1 MRAPV
6 SINLADSG
14 VFRWTSRRV
23 GIYQDETMSH
33 AEAVAAAREAC
44 KATIGPSAAEY
55 DRAGRFPDRSIQ
67 ALRDARMLGL
77 TVPAAQGGLGLG
89 PSAFVA
95 VVEEIAS
102 ACPSTAMIYV
112 MHVCATQVI
121 GASAHPRRDDLLR
134 AIARGDHLTTLAFSE
149 KGSRSNFWAP
159 VSRAKRN
166 GSGHVLAAEK
176 SWVTSAGHATSYVV
190 STLAV
195 DGKTPVESTLYLVE
209 KGAAGLDVAGAWDG
223 LGMRANASAPM
234 KLADCKVPADAMLC
248 GEGKGFDTMLGVVL
262 PWFQIG
268 ASAVA
273 NGIGLGALGAAG
285 GHLVAARLEHMGEA
299 LSSLPTVRAQLARA
313 RVRLDASRAHTAQ
326 TARSMESPD
335 DGTMLLVLES
345 KALASE
351 TALETTDAAMRLCG
365 GAAFS
370 RHLPVER
377 LFRDARAGAVMAPT
391 TDHLHEFIGKA
402 LLGIPLF

>member
-1 MRAPV
+1 M
-6 SINLADSG
+6 
-14 VFRWTSRRV
+14 T
-23 GIYQDETMSH
+23 H

-44 KATIGPSAAEY
+44 KTKIGPSAAEY
-55 DRAGRFPDRSIQ
+55 DRAGTFPERSIQ
-67 ALRDARMLGL
+67 AIRDAKLLGL
-77 TVPAAQGGLGLG
+77 TAPTAQGGLGLG
-89 PSAFVA
+89 PSTFVA

-121 GASAHPRRDDLLR
+121 AGSAHPRKDELLR
-134 AIARGDHLTTLAFSE
+134 AIARGDHLSTLAFSE

-159 VSRAKRN
+159 VSQAKKN
-166 GSGHVLAAEK
+166 GTGHVLSAEK

-190 STLAV
+190 STRS
-195 DGKTPVESTLYLVE
+195 VESKSPLESSMYLVE
-209 KGAAGLDVAGAWDG
+209 KGATGMDVAGAWDG

-234 KLADCKVPADAMLC
+234 KLVGCKVSADAMVC
-248 GEGKGFDTMLGVVL
+248 AEGKGFDAMLGVVL
-262 PWFQIG
+262 PWFQVG
-268 ASAVA
+268 ASSVA
-273 NGIGLGALGAAG
+273 NGIGLGALGATA
-285 GHLVAARLEHMGEA
+285 GHLNAAKLEHVGEA

-326 TARSMESPD
+326 TARSLESPD
-335 DGTMLLVLES
+335 DGTTLLVLES

-351 TALETTDAAMRLCG
+351 TALEVTDAAMRLCG

-391 TDHLHEFIGKA
+391 TDHLYEFIGKA